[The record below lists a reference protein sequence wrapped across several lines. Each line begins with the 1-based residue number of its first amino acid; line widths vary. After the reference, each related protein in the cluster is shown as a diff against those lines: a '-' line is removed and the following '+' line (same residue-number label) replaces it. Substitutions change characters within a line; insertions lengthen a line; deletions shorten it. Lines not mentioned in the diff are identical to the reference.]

1 VGTWLPS
8 SRQLP
13 PPRRPFFGRD
23 DKRLRLE
30 LLTLDTEDGHRWD
43 GILYLPPGAGGR
55 RTVARPAVVVV
66 HGSIGNFLSGVPRAL
81 SFGLAQAGH
90 PVLSINTRMANYGVI
105 FGGGLLQRTPL
116 DIDPAVAMLR
126 RRGYDRIVLL
136 GYSMGATMVTNYQA
150 LRDAPEVVGLCT
162 VAHPLSL
169 PDSLRLRWARHGA
182 SPSYEEIERR
192 ARELLMPDP
201 ERSRNDEIFV
211 VNRARGFT
219 DEPSDA
225 EVWTYRTWWFSRGPE
240 AVQAISARRIGGVTV
255 PVGMMQAGADSL
267 VLADE
272 GDELARI
279 ALAGSCPDARVTVI
293 EGADHVFSGKD
304 RELIDACAAWIDH
317 ATAGRPG
324 AGPSAPPPARAG
336 GPARPRAPAPRR

>member
-8 SRQLP
+8 SRLLP
-13 PPRRPFFGRD
+13 PPPRPFFGRD

-55 RTVARPAVVVV
+55 RTVARPAIVVV
-66 HGSIGNFLSGVPRAL
+66 HGSIGNFLSGVPRTV

-105 FGGGLLQRTPL
+105 FGGGLFQRTPL
-116 DIDPAVAMLR
+116 DIDPAVAVLR
-126 RRGYDRIVLL
+126 RRGYERIVLL
-136 GYSMGATMVTNYQA
+136 GYSMGASMVTLYQA
-150 LRDAPEVVGLCT
+150 LRQAPEVVGLCT

-169 PDSLRLRWARHGA
+169 PDSLRRRWARHGA
-182 SPSYEEIERR
+182 SPGYEEVTRR
-192 ARELLMPDP
+192 ARELLVPDP

-211 VNRARGFT
+211 VRRARGFT

-240 AVQAISARRIGGVTV
+240 AVHAVSARQIGGVAV
-255 PVGMMQAGADSL
+255 PVGMMQAGADRL
-267 VLADE
+267 VLSGE

-279 ALAGSCPDARVTVI
+279 ALAGACPDARVSVI
-293 EGADHVFSGKD
+293 EGADHVFTGKD
-304 RELIDACAAWIDH
+304 DELIEACAAWIGSAAAEPAD
-317 ATAGRPG
+317 AAPAAPAWKRVG
-324 AGPSAPPPARAG
+324 ASSRS
-336 GPARPRAPAPRR
+336 RPRAR

>member
-1 VGTWLPS
+1 VDHWLPS

-30 LLTLDTEDGHRWD
+30 LLTLDTEDRHRWD

-66 HGSIGNFLSGVPRAL
+66 HGSVGNFLSGVPRTV

-90 PVLSINTRMANYGVI
+90 PVLSINTRMANYGVF
-105 FGGGLLQRTPL
+105 FGGGLLHRTPL
-116 DIDPAVAMLR
+116 DIDPAVAILR
-126 RRGYDRIVLL
+126 RRGYERIVLL
-136 GYSMGATMVTNYQA
+136 GYSMGATMVTHYQA
-150 LRDAPEVVGLCT
+150 VRQAPEVVGLCT

-169 PDSLRLRWARHGA
+169 PDSVRRRWARHGA
-182 SPSYEEIERR
+182 TPGYEEVERR
-192 ARELLMPDP
+192 ARELLLPDP
-201 ERSRNDEIFV
+201 ERSRNDEIFI

-240 AVQAISARRIGGVTV
+240 ASHAISARRIGAVAV
-255 PVGMMQAGADSL
+255 PVGMMQAGADGL
-267 VLADE
+267 VLPDE
-272 GDELARI
+272 GDELSRI
-279 ALAGSCPDARVTVI
+279 ALAGACPDARVTVI

-304 RELIDACAAWIDH
+304 RELIEACLSWIESAAAEPADP
-317 ATAGRPG
+317 APARGG
-324 AGPSAPPPARAG
+324 APPRARS
-336 GPARPRAPAPRR
+336 RATRRR